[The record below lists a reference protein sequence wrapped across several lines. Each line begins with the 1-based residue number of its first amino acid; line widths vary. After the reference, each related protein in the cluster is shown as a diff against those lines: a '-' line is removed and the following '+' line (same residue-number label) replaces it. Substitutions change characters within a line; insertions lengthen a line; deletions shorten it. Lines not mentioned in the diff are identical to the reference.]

1 MKLPIVHFQ
10 NTKKFRS
17 IEKQFLN
24 KDKRSNLLNY
34 FLLPNHN
41 ITSILTE
48 KQNKLEILNQE
59 YRTTQRFFSN
69 TNNPKGKNN
78 SLSQT
83 KNYIII
89 IQIKKIHIIHI
100 IKPKMK

>member
-1 MKLPIVHFQ
+1 MKLPIVTFK

-24 KDKRSNLLNY
+24 KDKRINLLNY

-69 TNNPKGKNN
+69 INKLKEKNIMHFIRKLLLFLLKSSFIN
-78 SLSQT
+78 E
-83 KNYIII
+83 IIFSYVV
-89 IQIKKIHIIHI
+89 
-100 IKPKMK
+100 